1 MPPFFKKTS
10 VKVIGSIL
18 CVLCLTVGIFF
29 GLISMNTALSGG
41 FSSQADLY
49 NSMIADRLDRDVNL
63 IMNAYFDPSDPSHPW
78 VSYYTGP
85 IYTGQNSNLLWTIT
99 DSATGEIVLSTYDG
113 EEANSV
119 LSQPFYYSTS
129 QASPRDIY
137 TVTSQLFS
145 CDGQLYSYNEDDDSF
160 SVLKNTRTQEISGIE
175 ELDPLAK
182 DLGFTY
188 NGSHYNYESDSEIFY
203 WSDDTTE
210 IYTSVESSYII
221 TCYLLSALPY
231 LDTYWKIFNF
241 CSILYPYR
249 FLTCGLAIGFL
260 LLGLVFLILLCC
272 SVGRVN
278 GNSDAV
284 LNPIHKIP
292 GELVL
297 VPLVFAF
304 LLGISL
310 ADLGLLYSAVS
321 LIELGAAAAL
331 LALCLTY
338 LLPSL
343 CVRIKTHTLLSN
355 TLCARLL
362 GVLKRFWDKS
372 RNAFVAVFLH
382 LPLIWKV
389 LGAYLLL
396 CILELIG
403 LGLFFWGNDI
413 LYFLWLIE
421 KLLVGGIIAYVCMS
435 FLRLKAGAERISA
448 GDYNTKVATDH
459 LVLEFKSTADTL
471 NHIQDGINSAVES
484 RMRSERLK
492 TELITN
498 VSHDLKTPLTSIV
511 SYVDLLKQEPAGS
524 PAAEEYLQVLDR
536 QSARLKKLIEDLVEA
551 SKASTG
557 NITVHAEPLDF
568 SMLLGQALGEYS
580 ERLEKANLTPVPKL
594 PESPVMISADGRLLW
609 RILDNLLGNAVKYAM
624 PGTRLYVT
632 LTADTHAIVTFRNIS
647 RDPLDVTPEEL
658 MERFVRGDSSR
669 HTEGS
674 GLGLSIARS
683 LAESM
688 GGEFILSV
696 DGDLFKAAV
705 IFPVLPS
712 PLSSPEPPDASD
724 ALPAPDLN
732 A

>member
-10 VKVIGSIL
+10 VKIIGAVL
-18 CVLCLTVGIFF
+18 CVLCLAVGIFF
-29 GLISMNTALSGG
+29 GLISMNVALSGG
-41 FSSQADLY
+41 FSSRTELY
-49 NSMIADRLDRDVNL
+49 NSMIADRLDRDVDL
-63 IMNAYFDPSDPSHPW
+63 IMHGYFDPSDPSHPW
-78 VSYYTGP
+78 VSYYTGS
-85 IYTGQNSNLLWTIT
+85 IYTGHNSNLLWTIT
-99 DSATGEIVLSTYDG
+99 DSATGNVVLSTYDG
-113 EEANSV
+113 EDANAV

-137 TVTSQLFS
+137 TVTSQLFY
-145 CDGQLYSYNEDDDSF
+145 CDGQLYSYSEDDDSF
-160 SVLKNTRTQEISGIE
+160 SVLKTSATQEISGIE

-188 NGSHYNYESDSEIFY
+188 NGSHYNYQSDYGLFY

-210 IYTSVESSYII
+210 IYTSVDSNYVI

-231 LDTYWKIFNF
+231 QDTYWKIFNF

-249 FLTCGLAIGFL
+249 FLFCGLAVGFM
-260 LLGLVFLILLCC
+260 LLGLVLLILLCC
-272 SVGRVN
+272 SVGRVS
-278 GNSDAV
+278 GNDDAV
-284 LNPIHKIP
+284 LNPIHRIP
-292 GELVL
+292 GELIL
-297 VPLVFAF
+297 APLVFAF
-304 LLGISL
+304 LIGISL
-310 ADLGLLYSAVS
+310 ADLGLLYSTVS

-331 LALCLTY
+331 LALTVTY

-343 CVRIKTHTLLSN
+343 CVRVKTHTLLSN

-362 GVLKRFWDKS
+362 RGLTRLWSKS
-372 RNAFVAVFLH
+372 RSALVAVFLH

-403 LGLFFWGNDI
+403 LSLFFWGNGM
-413 LYFLWLIE
+413 LYFFWVFE

-435 FLRLKAGAERISA
+435 FLRLKSGAERIAA
-448 GDYNTKVATDH
+448 GDYNTKVSTDH
-459 LVLEFKSTADTL
+459 LVLEFKTTAETL
-471 NHIQDGINSAVES
+471 NHIQDGISTAVDR

-557 NITVHAEPLDF
+557 NIAVHAEPLDF

-580 ERLEKANLTPVPKL
+580 ERLEKAGLTPVPKL
-594 PESPVMISADGRLLW
+594 PDSPVMISADGRLLW

-674 GLGLSIARS
+674 GLGLSIAKS

-712 PLSSPEPPDASD
+712 PAPAPEPLDTPPS
-724 ALPAPDLN
+724 LGPST
-732 A
+732 

>member
-1 MPPFFKKTS
+1 MPTFLKKTS

-18 CVLCLTVGIFF
+18 CALCLAVGIFF
-29 GLISMNTALSGG
+29 GLISLNIALSGG
-41 FSSQADLY
+41 FSSQTELY
-49 NSMIADRLDRDVNL
+49 NSMIEGRLNQDADL
-63 IMNAYFDPSDPSHPW
+63 IMNCYFDPSDPSHPW

-85 IYTGQNSNLLWTIT
+85 IYSGQNSNLLWTIT
-99 DSATGEIVLSTYDG
+99 DSATGDVVLSTYDG
-113 EEANSV
+113 EDANAV
-119 LSQPFYYSTS
+119 LSQPCYYSTT

-137 TVTSQLFS
+137 TVTSQLFY
-145 CDGQLYSYNEDDDSF
+145 CDGQLYSYSEDDDSF
-160 SVLKNTRTQEISGIE
+160 SVLKTSATQEISGIE

-188 NGSHYNYESDSEIFY
+188 NGSHYNYQSDYGLFY

-210 IYTSVESSYII
+210 IYTSVDSNYVL

-231 LDTYWKIFNF
+231 SDPYQKISHF
-241 CSILYPYR
+241 CSALYPYR
-249 FLTCGLAIGFL
+249 FLCCGLAIGFL
-260 LLGLVFLILLCC
+260 LVGLFFLILLCC
-272 SVGRVN
+272 NVGHVN
-278 GNSDAV
+278 GSDTV
-284 LNPIHKIP
+284 ILNPIHKIP
-292 GELVL
+292 GELAL
-297 VPLVFAF
+297 IPLIFAF
-304 LLGISL
+304 LFGISL
-310 ADLGLLYSAVS
+310 SDFGFVYSTMFLAA
-321 LIELGAAAAL
+321 LGAAAIL
-331 LALCLTY
+331 LALVLTY
-338 LLPSL
+338 LFPSL
-343 CVRIKTHTLLSN
+343 CARIKTHTLLSN

-362 GVLKRFWDKS
+362 RGLKRLWSKS
-372 RNAFVAVFLH
+372 RSAFVSVFLH

-403 LGLFFWGNDI
+403 LSLFFWGNGM
-413 LYFLWLIE
+413 LYFFWVFE

-435 FLRLKAGAERISA
+435 FLRLKSGAERIAA
-448 GDYNTKVATDH
+448 GDYNTKVSTDH
-459 LVLEFKSTADTL
+459 LVLEFKTTAETL
-471 NHIQDGINSAVES
+471 NHIQDGISTAVDR

-557 NITVHAEPLDF
+557 NIAVHAEPLDF

-580 ERLEKANLTPVPKL
+580 ERLEKAGLTPVSRL
-594 PESPVMISADGRLLW
+594 PDSPVMISADGRLLW

-674 GLGLSIARS
+674 GLGLSIAKS

-712 PLSSPEPPDASD
+712 PAPAPEPLDTPPS
-724 ALPAPDLN
+724 LEPST
-732 A
+732 